1 MQTLLMSIG
10 DDLTVSIKRVMKFL
24 PPLSPLGPV
33 DYVVRRLINYRRI
46 RVPMGWGDHTRAW
59 NQLEK
64 ALDTNNPEYALM
76 AAWSILEGEVKR
88 KGNCRLASIGKG
100 RQLSMVECT
109 SDSLNLS
116 QSESELLYMASKQRT
131 GVAHSLERDN
141 GKTTWNTVSFVL
153 RCANQLHT
161 S

>member
-1 MQTLLMSIG
+1 MSTG

-33 DYVVRRLINYRRI
+33 DYVVRRLVNSRRI
-46 RVPMGWGDHTRAW
+46 RAPMGWGDHKRAW
-59 NQLEK
+59 TQIEK
-64 ALDTNNPEYALM
+64 SLDTNNPEYALM

-88 KGNCRLASIGKG
+88 KGNSNLAKIGVG
-100 RQLSMVECT
+100 RQLSIVECT
-109 SDSLNLS
+109 SDSLSLS
-116 QSESELLYMASKQRT
+116 KCEGKLLKKASAQRT
-131 GVAHSLERDN
+131 DSAHSLERGN